1 MEQNL
6 NTETE
11 LENQQQ
17 QMQQPE
23 GTGNAI
29 NFATIFTAVVLNWKW
44 FVLSIVICLG
54 LAAVYLRYATP
65 IYQVSAKLL
74 IKDNDQNSPNSA
86 NKNAMLNSATLG
98 LISNSNGFDN
108 EMEIL
113 TSHSLALQVVK
124 DMKIYVDYYFVGKV
138 KDELLYRQQPINVDM
153 DEAHLNKLNMPVQL
167 KITRED
173 NNYKIS
179 GTCYVPVDKL
189 ASKGP
194 FKFERTVQ
202 SIPSTIYTRVGAIQL
217 TQSPYAVMKDG
228 ESIKVFIYSP
238 QMAANKYV
246 EELSATQTSKTTTI
260 AQLTLNDEDPQRALD
275 YVQRL
280 SVCYNQQA
288 NVDKNEIARRT
299 EQFINGRL
307 EKINAELGNTEGQL
321 ESYKRRNNVVELKT
335 NATGAYTNATE
346 YQQKLSEAN
355 TQVALISEMQ
365 IYMNNPKNHFQ
376 PLPSN
381 VGLDDQASTALISNY
396 NELLQ
401 KRSLLLQSASENSPS
416 VIPLTSQISEMERA
430 IRRALVQA
438 RKNLE
443 IQRNALAV
451 EYGKYQGQVGETPE
465 QERMLTQ
472 IGRQQE
478 VKSGLYLMLLQKRE
492 ENSISLAATAD
503 KGKLID
509 GPSLGKKV
517 SPKSSIILLVA
528 LMLALAIPSLILFLL
543 EFFRYKIEGHEDVA
557 KLTTLPIIA
566 DIAVSSE
573 TAKTKG
579 EIVVHENMNNQM
591 EEIFRSMRTNIQF
604 MLEKDEKVIMFTS
617 STSGEGK
624 TFVAS
629 NLAMSFA
636 LLGKR
641 VLLVGLDIRKPRLA
655 NLFEIDDLVH
665 GITNLL
671 VKESPTWEDVEKQLL
686 PSGVNKN
693 LTLLMAG
700 PTPPNPAELV
710 TRKSLGITFD
720 LLRQHFDY
728 IIVDTAPVG
737 LVTDTLQIA
746 KVCDTTVYVCRADYT
761 PKESFE
767 MINGLAFS
775 KKMPKMSIVVNGID
789 MSKKKNGYYYGYGKY
804 GKYGRYARNLRSS
817 TYGSYGSYGHYGHY
831 GSYGSYGHYGHYG
844 SYGSYGNY
852 GNYGSY
858 GDYKDSHYSNEK
870 DDSIKQ

>member
-1 MEQNL
+1 MP
-6 NTETE
+6 
-11 LENQQQ
+11 
-17 QMQQPE
+17 QPE
-23 GTGNAI
+23 GAGNAI

-173 NNYKIS
+173 NSYKIS

-579 EIVVHENMNNQM
+579 EIVVHENKNNQM

-655 NLFEIDDLVH
+655 NLFEIDDFVH

-671 VKESPTWEDVEKQLL
+671 VKESPTWDDVEKQLL

-761 PKESFE
+761 PKENFE

-817 TYGSYGSYGHYGHY
+817 AYGSY

-858 GDYKDSHYSNEK
+858 GNYKDSHYSNEK

>member
-173 NNYKIS
+173 NSYKIS

-202 SIPSTIYTRVGAIQL
+202 SIPSTIYTRVGVIQL

-591 EEIFRSMRTNIQF
+591 EEVFRSMRTNIQF

-655 NLFEIDDLVH
+655 NLFEIDDFVH

-700 PTPPNPAELV
+700 PTPPNPTELV
-710 TRKSLGITFD
+710 TRKSLNITFD
-720 LLRQHFDY
+720 CLRQHFDY

-761 PKESFE
+761 PKENFE

-817 TYGSYGSYGHYGHY
+817 AYGSY

>member
-246 EELSATQTSKTTTI
+246 EELSTTQTSKTTTI

-579 EIVVHENMNNQM
+579 EIVVHENKNNQM
-591 EEIFRSMRTNIQF
+591 EEVFRSMRTNIQF

-655 NLFEIDDLVH
+655 NLFEIDDFVH

-710 TRKSLGITFD
+710 TRKSLDITFD
-720 LLRQHFDY
+720 ILRQHFDY

-761 PKESFE
+761 PKENFE

-817 TYGSYGSYGHYGHY
+817 TYGSYGSYG
-831 GSYGSYGHYGHYG
+831 SYGHYGHYG

-858 GDYKDSHYSNEK
+858 GNYKDSHYSNEK